1 MARLAPHLNK
11 LPGEITMIKNKFLIL
26 PVFVLLA
33 LSLAACAKSNTVVP
47 TATTPVPAGL
57 IAEGSLMPVQA
68 LDQSFTVSGQVDKV
82 LVKDGQ
88 TVKQGEV
95 LASLKNTAAA
105 QLALAQAQQEE
116 LSAQQSYDQISQS
129 TSSGALAE
137 LNLAQAQYA
146 YNVAY
151 GNYWNRDKSQGSA
164 DAIALTRARLQIL
177 DNQIADLQDKYNS
190 MGEQANTETSK
201 ALVLQTLSQ
210 ARLDR
215 EDVKKL
221 LDYYEANPNALD
233 VQTLKAK
240 MDVAKANLDDAQRV
254 VDRLKD
260 GIDPNELAAAQAR
273 LTTAHAA
280 VSNAQSALDALQL
293 KASMSGTIVDVNV
306 LPGQQVTALQT
317 LMSVAD
323 LSGWVVE
330 TDNLTETEIVNVTVG
345 QKVKV
350 VLDALPN
357 VELAGTVTHIND
369 RFVETRGDVTYT
381 VTVTLDDT
389 DPRMR
394 WGMTAAV
401 YFE

>member
-1 MARLAPHLNK
+1 M
-11 LPGEITMIKNKFLIL
+11 KNKSFFLL
-26 PVFVLLA
+26 PLLA
-33 LSLAACAKSNTVVP
+33 LLAISLSACAQSNA
-47 TATTPVPAGL
+47 TAAASTPVPATL
-57 IAEGSLMPVQA
+57 IAEGSLLPVQA

-88 TVKQGEV
+88 TVKQGDLLV
-95 LASLKNTAAA
+95 TLSNTAAA
-105 QLALAQAQQEE
+105 ELALAQAQQEE
-116 LSAQQSYDQISQS
+116 LAAQQAYDDISHS
-129 TSSGALAE
+129 TSSGSLAE
-137 LNLAQAQYA
+137 LNLAQAQYN

-151 GNYWNRDKSQGSA
+151 GNYWNRNNLQGSA

-177 DNQIADLQDKYNS
+177 DNQISDLEDKYNS
-190 MGEQANTETSK
+190 MGETKDTETGK
-201 ALVLQTLSQ
+201 AKVLETLSQ

-215 EDVKKL
+215 EDVQKL
-221 LDYYEANPNALD
+221 LNYYSSNPNSLD

-240 MDVAKANLDDAQRV
+240 LDVAKSALEDAQRV
-254 VDRLKD
+254 VARLKD
-260 GIDPNELAAAQAR
+260 GIDPDQLAAAQAR
-273 LTTAHAA
+273 LTTAKAS
-280 VSNAQSALDALQL
+280 VTNAQAALDSLKL
-293 KASMSGTIVDVNV
+293 KASMGGTVVDVNV

-323 LSGWVVE
+323 FSNWVVE
-330 TDNLTETEIVNVTVG
+330 TDNLTETEIVNVAVG

-357 VELAGTVTHIND
+357 VELAGTVSHIND

-381 VTVTLDDT
+381 VTVTLDET

-401 YFE
+401 YFEQ

>member
-221 LDYYEANPNALD
+221 LDYYEANPNAVD

>member
-1 MARLAPHLNK
+1 M
-11 LPGEITMIKNKFLIL
+11 KNKSFFLL
-26 PVFVLLA
+26 PLLA
-33 LSLAACAKSNTVVP
+33 LLAISLSACAQSNA
-47 TATTPVPAGL
+47 TAAASTPVPATL
-57 IAEGSLMPVQA
+57 IAEGSLLPVQA

-88 TVKQGEV
+88 TVKQGDLLV
-95 LASLKNTAAA
+95 TLSNTAAA
-105 QLALAQAQQEE
+105 ELALAQAQQEE
-116 LSAQQSYDQISQS
+116 LAAQQAYDDISQS
-129 TSSGALAE
+129 TSSGSLAE
-137 LNLAQAQYA
+137 LNLAQAQYN

-151 GNYWNRDKSQGSA
+151 GNYWNRNSLQGSA

-177 DNQIADLQDKYNS
+177 DNQISDLEDKYNS
-190 MGEQANTETSK
+190 MGETKDTETGK
-201 ALVLQTLSQ
+201 AKVLETLSQ

-215 EDVKKL
+215 EDVQKL
-221 LDYYEANPNALD
+221 LNYYSSNPNALD

-240 MDVAKANLDDAQRV
+240 LDVAKSALEDAQRV
-254 VDRLKD
+254 VARLKD
-260 GIDPNELAAAQAR
+260 GIDPDQLAAAQAR
-273 LTTAHAA
+273 LTTAKAS
-280 VSNAQSALDALQL
+280 VTNAQAALDSLKL
-293 KASMSGTIVDVNV
+293 KASMGGTVVDVNV

-323 LSGWVVE
+323 FSNWVVE
-330 TDNLTETEIVNVTVG
+330 TDNLTETEIVNVAVG

-357 VELAGTVTHIND
+357 VELAGTVSHIND

-381 VTVTLDDT
+381 VTVTLDET

-401 YFE
+401 YFEQ